1 MTRIKISVFII
12 CLLIMT
18 SIFSGIWINN
28 KCKYLIELS
37 SQAEELFSSDE
48 KEKAVEITKK
58 LETEWEDFRTGA
70 AVLLQNNKLSEIDRI
85 CARVKHLAENDSD
98 ELLSELTELEN
109 MLDLLRNGEIPKINS
124 IF

>member
-28 KCKYLIELS
+28 RCKYLIELS

-48 KEKAVEITKK
+48 KEKAVEITRK
-58 LETEWEDFRTGA
+58 LETEWEDFRAGA

>member
-1 MTRIKISVFII
+1 MTRIKISIFII
-12 CLLIMT
+12 CLLILT
-18 SIFSGIWINN
+18 SIFSGIWVNG
-28 KCKYLIELS
+28 KCRSLIELS
-37 SQAEELFSSDE
+37 SQAEKLFSSDE

-58 LETEWEDFRTGA
+58 LETEWEDFRAGA

-85 CARVKHLAENDSD
+85 CARIKHLAENDSD

-124 IF
+124 VF

>member
-1 MTRIKISVFII
+1 MTRIKISAFII
-12 CLLIMT
+12 CLLILT
-18 SIFSGIWINN
+18 SIFSGIWINR
-28 KCKYLIELS
+28 KCKSLIELS

-48 KEKAVEITKK
+48 KEKAIEITKK
-58 LETEWEDFRTGA
+58 LETEWEDFRAGA

-85 CARVKHLAENDSD
+85 CARIKHLAENDSD

>member
-12 CLLIMT
+12 CLLILT
-18 SIFSGIWINN
+18 SIFSGIWING
-28 KCKYLIELS
+28 KCKSLIELS
-37 SQAEELFSSDE
+37 SQAEEFFSSGE
-48 KEKAVEITKK
+48 KEKAVEITEK
-58 LETEWEDFRTGA
+58 LETEWEHFRTGA

-85 CARVKHLAENDSD
+85 CARINHLAENDSD